1 MLAYCLSPLFP
12 SLLLFISVRR
22 HTLNTSSAYSLT
34 ASLPFSLPYCYS
46 SLFDDTL
53 SILPRHT
60 RLLPLSP
67 FPFPTAIRLCST
79 THSQYFLV
87 PHSTYS
93 LTASPPPS
101 LLPLLPYSSTHS
113 QYPLTSLS
121 IIENHS
127 RSLMAV
133 DEVEKSA
140 FIAMCLGRKKELGQ
154 EIWTDAVKTKMTET
168 MDKLPSK

>member
-1 MLAYCLSPLFP
+1 MNMCSEKGAD
-12 SLLLFISVRR
+12 
-22 HTLNTSSAYSLT
+22 A
-34 ASLPFSLPYCYS
+34 
-46 SLFDDTL
+46 
-53 SILPRHT
+53 

-79 THSQYFLV
+79 THSQYFLGILA
-87 PHSTYS
+87 YC
-93 LTASPPPS
+93 LSPLFPS
-101 LLPLLPYSSTHS
+101 LLLFVSVRRHTLNTSSYLTRHTRLLPLPPLPFFPFPPLLPYSSTHS

>member
-101 LLPLLPYSSTHS
+101 LLPLPSPSS
-113 QYPLTSLS
+113 LFVDALS
-121 IIENHS
+121 ISPHISLNNWKSLTLSDGSGRSRKIRVHCYVFGTKKRTGARDLDRRGQDENDGNH
-127 RSLMAV
+127 
-133 DEVEKSA
+133 
-140 FIAMCLGRKKELGQ
+140 G
-154 EIWTDAVKTKMTET
+154 
-168 MDKLPSK
+168 